1 MLGRPKPGESEDDLL
16 RFQQNFLATGIL
28 PAAKVIKKADKR
40 KVESKGAGGSQ
51 ASEGLRDMVTL
62 EALPDLP
69 PSLMPVPPKKSKGK
83 VESVRF
89 QEDDSEEQMDLQD
102 KHITAVLSKIIERDT
117 SGSPINPPIS
127 TGLAFPKVF
136 HRSEI
141 QSELKPVS
149 GKKSIFAQKLEAK
162 RAAEARQAEASQ
174 PGISP
179 LIMGTGKQRSAQ
191 TQTTETSEKSHSPV
205 SDDGRWASGEKLGK
219 EIDRQEAQR
228 IHEENLARL
237 QAMSKDEIEEERNN
251 LMARLDP
258 SLIAFL
264 KSRRSGESYIEVSS
278 NKTNTQGAENSD
290 EDKQSD
296 SHLEAELQSNSFKK
310 EPMDQETTE
319 PDIPLKPDKGWVHMD
334 VLEYEKLEWM
344 KDLPK
349 PRRRKTNKEMQARFS
364 FHGDLIPPGVD
375 VPTHLGL
382 HHHGEQP
389 EEAGYSLQE
398 LFHLSRSQ
406 IIQQRT
412 LALQM
417 LARVIQKA
425 KAGDFSSSLKH
436 SVLRML
442 LDAGCLFLLRFSL
455 DDSVENV
462 IAACVQA
469 LKALLVSPSD
479 EECLDRTFS
488 WYLGSSVFP
497 LRPNE
502 TEEEDDDDEE
512 EEDDD
517 EEESKMKRNEKAKSK
532 EEKKADTDVARI
544 DAIKGLLKMKVL
556 HRLRYILEVVRPV
569 PSVVLDILEIL
580 IRIARHS
587 SEACNQILGCPRLM
601 ETIVSEFL
609 PSTWRIQTLRMGE
622 PMTNSYGVPIA
633 AAMKLTRVLASAGR
647 NMSAILLNKFN
658 MKERIG
664 RFIAQDPCDLH
675 LEQQE
680 AYVLSIEALRLWAVA
695 ANYGQAC
702 DMYKAFYPALM
713 KILQTLPNLVSQL
726 KKEDP
731 LFDYSLQR
739 AETLVC
745 LLINLTHSVG
755 CAFELQAQFTSSA
768 GDQEE
773 HIPPLPLDWSH
784 VAGIKPLL
792 EGCVKRCFKEVSC
805 PSTWNTVRQL
815 TTTYIIYLAT
825 YYSKLSQQPSYK
837 PVECLEELEQLWME
851 SLFPLLNQPTLEKM
865 FEDLRSY
872 SALCNPKS
880 CCPGP
885 ETLRSLVS
893 LGCIGEMHP
902 LSLTA
907 SKSPFAF
914 MTALLYLLD
923 TICDLHKGLA
933 EKCSTILHSKGLRDY
948 LVHSCKESPP
958 INHRSAWLLRHE
970 FHFQHFVLKLASKTV
985 AVSPQVA
992 QQAPLYHYM
1001 ALTLLSLL
1009 LPGSEFLAR
1018 DLLSG
1023 VAFNQALIPEG
1034 RSGGPEAEDLSSIL
1048 RLGSKGD
1055 TAEKAC
1061 ANPTRGTL
1069 LGAAFS
1075 QLPTIRARY
1084 LAHFA
1089 HLQASVR
1096 QSQTTYTGR
1105 NHLIQSVLLPEMT
1118 GPLLPA
1124 DWAFL
1129 PLINLYDQVNREETK
1144 GRMVDSLPE
1153 NLVEMVSSSLQW
1165 VLLLETWRGGILQ
1178 GLPLAA
1184 KLARLCCVF
1193 LTGSNLFLEP
1203 AIRDYLSALLSIYCQ
1218 RKRLDSL
1225 DLSAP
1230 LPGLASFHDLY
1241 ISLLEQFES
1250 VSFGDQLFGCFLLLP
1265 LQRKFDAQLRQ
1276 AVFGEHVNVL
1286 RALGV
1291 PLKQLPIPLE
1301 NYTHPMESSL
1311 DLLRQYFKTLVTC
1324 TLRLSWCPVLYVVA
1338 VAQVNSFIF
1347 SQEAVDEEFDAAR
1360 RSMLRKSYLLTDE
1373 VLRRH
1378 LLHFKLPNVE
1388 SSTGFDM
1395 YEELPP
1401 VRRRWLQ
1408 KVLGDL
1414 LHVEKEQKAQ

>member
-16 RFQQNFLATGIL
+16 RFQQNFLATGMF
-28 PAAKVIKKADKR
+28 PAAKVVKKADKR
-40 KVESKGAGGSQ
+40 KVESESTGGSQ
-51 ASEGLRDMVTL
+51 ATEDLRDMVTL
-62 EALPDLP
+62 EALPDHP
-69 PSLMPVPPKKSKGK
+69 PSLMPVAPKKSKFK
-83 VESVRF
+83 AERVRF

-102 KHITAVLSKIIERDT
+102 RHITAVLSKIIERDT
-117 SGSPINPPIS
+117 TGSTINPPLS
-127 TGLAFPKVF
+127 TGQAFPKVF

-149 GKKSIFAQKLEAK
+149 GRKSIFAQKLEAK
-162 RAAEARQAEASQ
+162 RAIEAHRAESSQ
-174 PGISP
+174 CRTSP
-179 LIMGTGKQRSAQ
+179 LTTGSAQ
-191 TQTTETSEKSHSPV
+191 PVSAQSQTRETSEKSHSPV
-205 SDDGRWASGEKLGK
+205 SDNERWASEEKLGK
-219 EIDRQEAQR
+219 EISPHEAQR

-237 QAMSKDEIEEERNN
+237 QTMSKEEIEEERNN

-264 KSRRSGESYIEVSS
+264 KSRRSGKSYIEASR
-278 NKTNTQGAENSD
+278 NKTERQGTENNY

-296 SHLEAELQSNSFKK
+296 SHLEAELQSNSSKDD
-310 EPMDQETTE
+310 PMNEEITE
-319 PDIPLKPDKGWVHMD
+319 PDIPLKPEKGWVHMD

-349 PRRRKTNKEMQARFS
+349 PRRRKTNKEMQARFN

-375 VPTHLGL
+375 VPAHLGL
-382 HHHGEQP
+382 HHHGEEP

-417 LARVIQKA
+417 LSRVIQKA
-425 KAGDFSSSLKH
+425 KVGDFSSSLKH

-442 LDAGCLFLLRFSL
+442 LDAGCLFLLRFAL

-469 LKALLVSPSD
+469 LKALLISPSD
-479 EECLDRTFS
+479 EECLDRTFC

-502 TEEEDDDDEE
+502 TEEDDDDDDEE
-512 EEDDD
+512 EDD
-517 EEESKMKRNEKAKSK
+517 EEESKMKQSEKAKSK
-532 EEKKADTDVARI
+532 EDKKADTDVARV
-544 DAIKGLLKMKVL
+544 DVIKGLLKMKVL

-569 PSVVLDILEIL
+569 PSVVLDILEML

-609 PSTWRIQTLRMGE
+609 PSTWTIQTLRTDE
-622 PMTNSYGVPIA
+622 PITSSYGVPVA
-633 AAMKLTRVLASAGR
+633 AAMKLFRVLASAGR
-647 NMSAILLNKFN
+647 NMSAILLNKFKL
-658 MKERIG
+658 KERIG

-680 AYVLSIEALRLWAVA
+680 AYALNIEALRLWAVA
-695 ANYGQAC
+695 VNYGQAC
-702 DMYKAFYPALM
+702 DMYRDFYPALM
-713 KILQTLPNLVSQL
+713 KILQTLPNLVSHPRQ
-726 KKEDP
+726 EDP

-745 LLINLTHSVG
+745 LLISLTHSAG
-755 CAFELQAQFTSSA
+755 CTSELQAQFTSSS
-768 GDQEE
+768 GDQEG
-773 HIPPLPLDWSH
+773 HIPPPPLDWSH
-784 VAGIKPLL
+784 VEGIKPLL
-792 EGCVKRCFKEVSC
+792 EGFVKRCFKELSC
-805 PSTWNTVRQL
+805 PSTWNRVRQL
-815 TTTYIIYLAT
+815 TSTYIIYLAT
-825 YYSKLSQQPSYK
+825 YYSKLSQQPSYR
-837 PVECLEELEQLWME
+837 PVECLVELEQFWME
-851 SLFPLLNQPTLEKM
+851 SLSPLLNQPTLEKM
-865 FEDLRSY
+865 FVDLRSY

-880 CCPGP
+880 CYPGP
-885 ETLRSLVS
+885 ETVRSLVS
-893 LGCIGEMHP
+893 LGCVGEMQH
-902 LSLTA
+902 LSLTG
-907 SKSPFAF
+907 SKSPFVF
-914 MTALLYLLD
+914 LIALFYLLD
-923 TICDLHKGLA
+923 TVCVLHKGLA
-933 EKCSTILHSKGLRDY
+933 EKCSAILHSEGLRDY
-948 LVHSCKESPP
+948 LVHSCKGSPP

-970 FHFQHFVLKLASKTV
+970 FHLQHSVLKLASKTV

-992 QQAPLYHYM
+992 QQAPLYHYV
-1001 ALTLLSLL
+1001 ALMLLSRL
-1009 LPGSEFLAR
+1009 LPGSEFLAY

-1023 VAFNQALIPEG
+1023 MAFNQALIPEG
-1034 RSGGPEAEDLSSIL
+1034 TSGGPEAEDLSNIL
-1048 RLGSKGD
+1048 RLGCHGD
-1055 TAEKAC
+1055 AAERTC
-1061 ANPTRGTL
+1061 ASPTRGTL
-1069 LGAAFS
+1069 LCKAFN
-1075 QLPTIRARY
+1075 QLPTIRAHY
-1084 LAHFA
+1084 LSHFA
-1089 HLQASVR
+1089 HLQASVLR
-1096 QSQTTYTGR
+1096 SQHSYAGR
-1105 NHLIQSVLLPEMT
+1105 THLVQSVLLPEMA
-1118 GPLLPA
+1118 GPLLPS

-1129 PLINLYDQVNREETK
+1129 PLINLYDRVNREETK
-1144 GRMVDSLPE
+1144 GKMVDCLPE
-1153 NLVEMVSSSLQW
+1153 NLVEMVSSSLQC

-1184 KLARLCCVF
+1184 KLVRLCCVF
-1193 LTGSNLFLEP
+1193 LTGSNLFLEL
-1203 AIRDYLSALLSIYCQ
+1203 AIRDYLSALLIIYCQ
-1218 RKRLDSL
+1218 QKRLDSL
-1225 DLSAP
+1225 DLSAT

-1250 VSFGDQLFGCFLLLP
+1250 VSFGDPLFGCFLLLP
-1265 LQRKFDAQLRQ
+1265 LQRKFDVQLRQ

-1311 DLLRQYFKTLVTC
+1311 DLLRQYFKTLVTA
-1324 TLRLSWCPVLYVVA
+1324 TLRFSWCPVLYVVA
-1338 VAQVNSFIF
+1338 IAQVNSFIF

-1388 SSTGFDM
+1388 SSIGFDM

-1401 VRRRWLQ
+1401 MRQKWLQ

-1414 LHVEKEQKAQ
+1414 LHLEKE

>member
-16 RFQQNFLATGIL
+16 LFQKKFLATGIS

-40 KVESKGAGGSQ
+40 KVELKSAGGSQ
-51 ASEGLRDMVTL
+51 AGEDLRDVVTL
-62 EALPDLP
+62 EGLPSLP
-69 PSLMPVPPKKSKGK
+69 PPLMLVPPKKSK
-83 VESVRF
+83 VEAERVRF
-89 QEDDSEEQMDLQD
+89 QEDDGEEQMDLQD
-102 KHITAVLSKIIERDT
+102 THITAVLSKIIERDT
-117 SGSPINPPIS
+117 SASPINPPIS

-141 QSELKPVS
+141 QSEPLTPIS
-149 GKKSIFAQKLEAK
+149 GKKSIFAQKLEAQ
-162 RAAEARQAEASQ
+162 RAAEAAESCQVASSER
-174 PGISP
+174 GISP
-179 LIMGTGKQRSAQ
+179 LIMCTGTQRSAQ
-191 TQTTETSEKSHSPV
+191 SQPAETSEKKHSPGTDV
-205 SDDGRWASGEKLGK
+205 GKPTSGGKLGL
-219 EIDRQEAQR
+219 ESDPQEAQR
-228 IHEENLARL
+228 IHEENLASL
-237 QAMSKDEIEEERNN
+237 QAMSKEEIEEECNN
-251 LMARLDP
+251 LVARLDP

-264 KSRRSGESYIEVSS
+264 KSRRSGKSCTEASS
-278 NKTNTQGAENSD
+278 NKTKAQEAENND
-290 EDKQSD
+290 EDKQRD
-296 SHLEAELQSNSFKK
+296 SRLEAEQQSNSPNDD
-310 EPMDQETTE
+310 PMDQESTE
-319 PDIPLKPDKGWVHMD
+319 PDIPLKPEKGWVHMD

-349 PRRRKTNKEMQARFS
+349 PRRRKTNKQMQARFN
-364 FHGDLIPPGVD
+364 FQGDLIPPGDD

-389 EEAGYSLQE
+389 EEAGYSLQD

-412 LALQM
+412 LALQT
-417 LARVIQKA
+417 LAHVIQKA

-436 SVLRML
+436 SVVRML
-442 LDAGCLFLLRFSL
+442 LDAGFLFLLRYSL
-455 DDSVENV
+455 DDHVENV
-462 IAACVQA
+462 IAACVQS
-469 LKALLVSPSD
+469 LKALLVSTSD

-502 TEEEDDDDEE
+502 IEEEEDDDD
-512 EEDDD
+512 DD
-517 EEESKMKRNEKAKSK
+517 EEEPKIKQSEKAK
-532 EEKKADTDVARI
+532 EDKKADPDVARI

-556 HRLRYILEVVRPV
+556 HRLRYILEVVRPA

-587 SEACNQILGCPRLM
+587 SEACNQILVCPRLV

-609 PSTWRIQTLRMGE
+609 PSTWKIQTLSRGD
-622 PMTNSYGVPIA
+622 PMTSSYGVPLA
-633 AAMKLTRVLASAGR
+633 AAMKLIRVLACTGR

-664 RFIAQDPCDLH
+664 RLIAQDPGDLP
-675 LEQQE
+675 LELQE
-680 AYVLSIEALRLWAVA
+680 AHALSIEAMRLWAVA

-702 DMYKAFYPALM
+702 DMYKDFYPVLM
-713 KILQTLPNLVSQL
+713 KILQTLPNLVSQP

-731 LFDYSLQR
+731 SFDYSLQR

-745 LLINLTHSVG
+745 LLINVTHTAG

-768 GDQEE
+768 KDQEE
-773 HIPPLPLDWSH
+773 HIPPPPLDWSH
-784 VAGIKPLL
+784 VAGIKPFL
-792 EGCVKRCFKEVSC
+792 EGCVKRCFKEISC
-805 PSTWNTVRQL
+805 PTWNTVRQL

-825 YYSKLSQQPSYK
+825 YYSKLIQQPSYR
-837 PVECLEELEQLWME
+837 PIECLEELEQFCLE
-851 SLFPLLNQPTLEKM
+851 FLFPLLNQPTLEKM
-865 FEDLRSY
+865 FEDLRSF

-880 CCPGP
+880 CCLGP
-885 ETLRSLVS
+885 ETPRSLVS
-893 LGCIGEMHP
+893 LGFVGEVPP
-902 LSLTA
+902 LSLTG

-914 MTALLYLLD
+914 LTALVYLLD
-923 TICDLHKGLA
+923 TICIMHKGLA
-933 EKCSTILHSKGLRDY
+933 EKCSTILHSKGLKDY
-948 LVHSCKESPP
+948 LVHSCKRRPP
-958 INHRSAWLLRHE
+958 INHKSAWLLRHE

-985 AVSPQVA
+985 ALNPQVA
-992 QQAPLYHYM
+992 QQAPLYHHVVL
-1001 ALTLLSLL
+1001 ALLSLL

-1034 RSGGPEAEDLSSIL
+1034 KFGGPEAEDLLYIL
-1048 RLGSKGD
+1048 QLGATRD

-1069 LGAAFS
+1069 LGAAFN

-1089 HLQASVR
+1089 HLQTSVLR
-1096 QSQTTYTGR
+1096 SRNFYTGQ
-1105 NHLIQSVLLPEMT
+1105 NHLTQSVQLPEMT

-1129 PLINLYDQVNREETK
+1129 PLINLYDQVSREEMK
-1144 GRMVDSLPE
+1144 GRTVDSLPE

-1165 VLLLETWRGGILQ
+1165 VLLLETWRGGLLQ

-1184 KLARLCCVF
+1184 KFARLSCVF
-1193 LTGSNLFLEP
+1193 LTGNNLFLEP
-1203 AIRDYLSALLSIYCQ
+1203 AIRDNLSALLSIYCQ
-1218 RKRLDSL
+1218 RKRMDSL
-1225 DLSAP
+1225 DLSTP
-1230 LPGLASFHDLY
+1230 LPGLVSFHDLY

-1250 VSFGDQLFGCFLLLP
+1250 VSFGDQLFGSFLLLP
-1265 LQRKFDAQLRQ
+1265 LQRRFDAQLRR
-1276 AVFGEHVNVL
+1276 AVFGEHVSVL

-1291 PLKQLPIPLE
+1291 PLKQ
-1301 NYTHPMESSL
+1301 
-1311 DLLRQYFKTLVTC
+1311 K
-1324 TLRLSWCPVLYVVA
+1324 
-1338 VAQVNSFIF
+1338 
-1347 SQEAVDEEFDAAR
+1347 FDAAR
-1360 RSMLRKSYLLTDE
+1360 RSMLRKSYLLADK

-1388 SSTGFDM
+1388 SSIGFDM
-1395 YEELPP
+1395 YEEMPP

-1408 KVLGDL
+1408 KELGDL
-1414 LHVEKEQKAQ
+1414 LKLEKK

>member
-16 RFQQNFLATGIL
+16 LFQKKFLATGIS

-40 KVESKGAGGSQ
+40 KVEPNSADGSQ
-51 ASEGLRDMVTL
+51 AGDDLRDVVTL

-69 PSLMPVPPKKSKGK
+69 PPLMPVPPKKSKVK
-83 VESVRF
+83 AERVRF
-89 QEDDSEEQMDLQD
+89 QEDDGEEQMDLQD
-102 KHITAVLSKIIERDT
+102 THITAVLSKIIERDT
-117 SGSPINPPIS
+117 SACPINPPIS

-141 QSELKPVS
+141 QSEQLKPVS

-162 RAAEARQAEASQ
+162 RAAEACQMASSER
-174 PGISP
+174 GINP
-179 LIMGTGKQRSAQ
+179 LIICTGTQRSAQ
-191 TQTTETSEKSHSPV
+191 SRATETLEKKHSPGTDV
-205 SDDGRWASGEKLGK
+205 GRPTSGDKLGL
-219 EIDRQEAQR
+219 EGDPQEAQR

-237 QAMSKDEIEEERNN
+237 QAMSKEEIEEEHNN
-251 LMARLDP
+251 LMGRLDP

-264 KSRRSGESYIEVSS
+264 KSRRSGESYSEASS
-278 NKTNTQGAENSD
+278 NKTKAQEAEGND
-290 EDKQSD
+290 EDKQGD
-296 SHLEAELQSNSFKK
+296 SRLEDELQSNLPNDD
-310 EPMDQETTE
+310 PMDQQCTE
-319 PDIPLKPDKGWVHMD
+319 PDIPLKPEKGWVHMD

-349 PRRRKTNKEMQARFS
+349 PRRRKTNKEMQARFN
-364 FHGDLIPPGVD
+364 FQGDLIPPGVD

-389 EEAGYSLQE
+389 EEAGYSLQD

-425 KAGDFSSSLKH
+425 KAGAFSSSLKH
-436 SVLRML
+436 SVVRML
-442 LDAGCLFLLRFSL
+442 LDAGFLFLLRYSL

-462 IAACVQA
+462 IAACIQS
-469 LKALLVSPSD
+469 LKALLVSTSD

-502 TEEEDDDDEE
+502 MEEEDDDD
-512 EEDDD
+512 DDD
-517 EEESKMKRNEKAKSK
+517 EEESKMKQNEKAKYK
-532 EEKKADTDVARI
+532 EDKKADPDVARI

-556 HRLRYILEVVRPV
+556 HRLRYILEVVRPA

-587 SEACNQILGCPRLM
+587 SEACNQILVCSRLV

-609 PSTWRIQTLRMGE
+609 PSTWKIQTD
-622 PMTNSYGVPIA
+622 PMTSNYSVPLA
-633 AAMKLTRVLASAGR
+633 AAMKLIRVLACTGR

-664 RFIAQDPCDLH
+664 RFIAQDPGDLA

-680 AYVLSIEALRLWAVA
+680 AFALSIEALRLWAVA

-702 DMYKAFYPALM
+702 DMYKDFYPALM
-713 KILQTLPNLVSQL
+713 KILQTLPNLVSHP

-731 LFDYSLQR
+731 SFDYSLQR
-739 AETLVC
+739 AEALVC
-745 LLINLTHSVG
+745 LLINVTHTAG

-768 GDQEE
+768 KDQEE
-773 HIPPLPLDWSH
+773 HIPPPPLDWSH
-784 VAGIKPLL
+784 VAGIKPFL
-792 EGCVKRCFKEVSC
+792 EGCVKRCFKEISC
-805 PSTWNTVRQL
+805 PATWNTVRQL

-825 YYSKLSQQPSYK
+825 YYSKLIQQPSYR
-837 PVECLEELEQLWME
+837 PIECLEELEQFCLE
-851 SLFPLLNQPTLEKM
+851 FLFPLLNQPTLEKM
-865 FEDLRSY
+865 FEDLGSF

-880 CCPGP
+880 CCLGP
-885 ETLRSLVS
+885 ETPRCLVS
-893 LGCIGEMHP
+893 LGFVGEVPP
-902 LSLTA
+902 LSLTG

-914 MTALLYLLD
+914 LTALVYLLD
-923 TICDLHKGLA
+923 TICDMHKGLA

-948 LVHSCKESPP
+948 LVHSCKRRPP
-958 INHRSAWLLRHE
+958 INHKSAWLLRHE

-985 AVSPQVA
+985 ALNPQVA
-992 QQAPLYHYM
+992 QQAPLYHHVVL
-1001 ALTLLSLL
+1001 ALLSLL

-1018 DLLSG
+1018 DLLSR
-1023 VAFNQALIPEG
+1023 VAFNRALIPEG
-1034 RSGGPEAEDLSSIL
+1034 KFGGPEAEDLLYIL
-1048 RLGSKGD
+1048 QLGATRD

-1069 LGAAFS
+1069 LGAAFN

-1089 HLQASVR
+1089 HLQTSVLR
-1096 QSQTTYTGR
+1096 SQNLYTGQ
-1105 NHLIQSVLLPEMT
+1105 NHQTQSVLLPEMT

-1129 PLINLYDQVNREETK
+1129 PLINLYDQVSREEMK
-1144 GRMVDSLPE
+1144 GRTVDSLPE
-1153 NLVEMVSSSLQW
+1153 NLVEMVTSSLQW
-1165 VLLLETWRGGILQ
+1165 VLLLETWRGGLLQ

-1184 KLARLCCVF
+1184 KLARLSCVF
-1193 LTGSNLFLEP
+1193 LTGNNLFLEP
-1203 AIRDYLSALLSIYCQ
+1203 AIRDNLSALLSIYCQ
-1218 RKRLDSL
+1218 QKRMDSL
-1225 DLSAP
+1225 DLSTP

-1250 VSFGDQLFGCFLLLP
+1250 VSFGDQLFGSFLLLP
-1265 LQRKFDAQLRQ
+1265 LQRRFDAQLRK
-1276 AVFGEHVNVL
+1276 AVFGEHVSVL

-1301 NYTHPMESSL
+1301 HYTQPMETSL

-1360 RSMLRKSYLLTDE
+1360 RSMLRKSYLLADV

-1395 YEELPP
+1395 YEEMPP
-1401 VRRRWLQ
+1401 VRHRWLQ

-1414 LHVEKEQKAQ
+1414 LKLEREQEPQ